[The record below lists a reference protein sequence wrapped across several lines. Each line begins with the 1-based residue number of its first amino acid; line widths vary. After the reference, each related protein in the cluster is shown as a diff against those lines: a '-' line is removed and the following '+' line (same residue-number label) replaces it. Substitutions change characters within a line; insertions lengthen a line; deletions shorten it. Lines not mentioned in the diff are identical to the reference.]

1 MRILRLGKFPV
12 ALTRGP
18 KDDLLPL
25 RLPWG
30 SSLPLLTMTRFNRN
44 YTPYLILPLT
54 TYFQGSVAV
63 GNRVEDLLSRVTE
76 LEEQFNS
83 RPHNIPE
90 QRRREKLRQYVPI
103 FPLDSV
109 LSCFQWL

>member
-1 MRILRLGKFPV
+1 MRILRLGVFPV
-12 ALTRGP
+12 APTRGP
-18 KDDLLPL
+18 KNDLVPL

-30 SSLPLLTMTRFNRN
+30 SSLPLLTMTRFGRN
-44 YTPYLILPLT
+44 YVPRLILPLT
-54 TYFQGSVAV
+54 TYFQGAVAV
-63 GNRVEDLLSRVTE
+63 RNRAEDLLSRVIE

-83 RPHNIPE
+83 CPHNIPE

-109 LSCFQWL
+109 LSCFQWF